1 MVIPGGYLVTSKSLM
16 TKGYHRGV
24 RAARDG
30 TCEIPAFWAEGVR
43 TPAGGRGDS
52 RARVARRLPAGV
64 KCSTAAAAVIGI
76 YGIAGPFQVALRFPC
91 CPVPVV
97 YPLHVVL
104 DLIHPTKSL
113 PYDLAYLVYLPS
125 FKILLLQPPI
135 TVK

>member
-1 MVIPGGYLVTSKSLM
+1 MTSGSLM
-16 TKGYHRGV
+16 SKRYHRGA
-24 RAARDG
+24 RAARDV
-30 TCEIPAFWAEGVR
+30 TCEISAFWAEGVR
-43 TPAGGRGDS
+43 APAGVRGDS
-52 RARVARRLPAGV
+52 RARIARRLPAGG

-97 YPLHVVL
+97 YPLDVIL
-104 DLIHPTKSL
+104 DHTIVTKSL
-113 PYDLAYLVYLPS
+113 PYDLAYLVYILP